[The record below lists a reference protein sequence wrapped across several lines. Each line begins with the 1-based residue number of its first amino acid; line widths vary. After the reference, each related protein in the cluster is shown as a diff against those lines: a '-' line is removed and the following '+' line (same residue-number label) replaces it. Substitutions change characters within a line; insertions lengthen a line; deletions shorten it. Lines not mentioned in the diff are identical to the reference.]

1 MKYSILFILHI
12 YVNNIE
18 LPTTPR
24 PLLQVIL
31 QHMINDIPISI

>member
-18 LPTTPR
+18 LPR